1 MQPDYS
7 EPTTTSQPNPIDLTD
22 VKAALLMAVDLGYEL
37 VKEVAQKPLEAGE
50 EVAKKACE
58 QGKKAVDKGVVAA
71 KEHPLAA
78 LLIAF
83 GLGFL
88 VVKFLKRK

>member
-1 MQPDYS
+1 MQS
-7 EPTTTSQPNPIDLTD
+7 NEPTTSAQANPIDLSD
-22 VKAALLMAVDLGYEL
+22 VKAALLMAVDLGFEV
-37 VKEVAQKPLEAGE
+37 VKEVVQKPVETGE

-58 QGKKAVDKGVVAA
+58 EGKKVVEKGVGAA
-71 KEHPLAA
+71 KEHPLAT

-88 VVKFLKRK
+88 VVKLLKRK